1 MNTSSENTRNWKE
14 TLLGEALLLGVLS
27 KIMQSQPEK
36 EWIENLIKEDLF
48 SELPLEV
55 KNKDLEIG
63 LALLHS
69 WSNQYKDGFGDHI
82 LVGLRADHT
91 NLFVGVGKP
100 VAPPWES
107 VYFNEDRMIF
117 QEQTLQVRE
126 WYRKF
131 GLEPENL
138 RKEPDDHIALE
149 LSFLAH
155 LASLGLMAIENKDDA
170 GLEKSLQAQRQ
181 FLHDHT
187 LRWMKFWAGSVEKH
201 AKTDLYRGTAILTR
215 GTLMALVEVLGVEM
229 PEEIAQ

>member
-1 MNTSSENTRNWKE
+1 MNTASENTRNWKE
-14 TLLGEALLLGVLS
+14 ILLGEVLLLGVLS
-27 KIMQSQPEK
+27 KIMQSLPEK
-36 EWIENLIKEDLF
+36 GWVENLIKEDVF

-69 WSNQYKDGFGDHI
+69 WSSQYKDGLGDHI
-82 LVGLRADHT
+82 LFDLRADHT
-91 NLFVGVGKP
+91 NLFVGIGKP

-131 GLEPENL
+131 GLEPEKL
-138 RKEPDDHIALE
+138 LKEPDDHIALE

-155 LASLGLMAIENKDDA
+155 LASLGLMALEDKDDV

-201 AKTDLYRGTAILTR
+201 AKTEFYRGTAILTR
-215 GTLMALVEVLGVEM
+215 GTLMALAEVLGVEM